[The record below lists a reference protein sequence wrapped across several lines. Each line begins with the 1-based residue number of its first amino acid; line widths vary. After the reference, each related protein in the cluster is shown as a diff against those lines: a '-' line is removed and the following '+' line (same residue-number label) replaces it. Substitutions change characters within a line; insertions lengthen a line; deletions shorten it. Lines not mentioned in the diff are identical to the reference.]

1 MTKEALIA
9 FGLTEEQAEKA
20 IQLHNAAMEGYV
32 PKGTYDVL
40 KAENENLVATVN
52 SNKTELEKACPRI
65 NEAPFD
71 FRARLLR
78 RKLSI
83 KSSSKNCAKLM
94 QLN

>member
-40 KAENENLVATVN
+40 KAENENLVATVKASSDLN
-52 SNKTELEKACPRI
+52 LGVGEMKIQNLEFGLKIMEI
-65 NEAPFD
+65 N
-71 FRARLLR
+71 
-78 RKLSI
+78 
-83 KSSSKNCAKLM
+83 
-94 QLN
+94 Q